1 MSEGAHQD
9 PATQNFNPYNDGRTI
24 MTQAVD
30 RLVRH
35 VTTTRFEDLS
45 TPAVAAVKTFCLD
58 TIGVSVAGTSARYAA
73 EMRAA
78 VGEWGSGDEAA
89 VLGLGD
95 ALPASSAAM
104 VNAFH
109 AHNQEFDCVHEEAV
123 VHPLTT
129 IQSAA
134 LAVAERAG
142 GVSGRELILALA
154 LGVDVAASIGMAA
167 KAGLR
172 FFRPATAGVF
182 GATAAVGKLAG
193 LDTLRLKNALGLAY
207 AQNAGTMQSHVEGG
221 PALALQMGFAA
232 GAAVRA
238 VDFARTGIPGPH
250 DVLEGPFGYFRLYEG
265 DWDLEPAWAELGTI
279 WRITQVSHKPFPTGR
294 AAHGGL
300 DGILQLRAAHG
311 LQADDVARLTLAA
324 PPLIHQLVGRPAKPD
339 MDVTYARLCF
349 PYVGALALLHGGVD
363 VGDFSLEQ
371 LTAPR
376 LHDLAR
382 RIELVADGNPDPN
395 ALAPQAVIARLKD
408 GRALRVDIPH
418 TLGSPERPLS
428 REQHLAKFRRC
439 WSVGVQPLADGAAD
453 RLIHLIDGLDKL
465 DNSNAIAALTRP
477 DAH

>member
-1 MSEGAHQD
+1 
-9 PATQNFNPYNDGRTI
+9 

-30 RLVRH
+30 RLVQH
-35 VTTTRFEDLS
+35 VIATRFQDLS
-45 TPAVAAVKTFCLD
+45 APAVAAVKTFCLD
-58 TIGVSVAGTSARYAA
+58 TIGVSVAGTTARYAA
-73 EMRAA
+73 EMRLAM
-78 VGEWGSGDEAA
+78 GKWGNGAEAT

-95 ALPASSAAM
+95 TLPASSAAM

-109 AHNQEFDCVHEEAV
+109 AHNQEFDCVHEAAV

-129 IQSAA
+129 IQSVS
-134 LAVAERAG
+134 LAYAERAG
-142 GVSGRELILALA
+142 GVTGRGLILALA
-154 LGVDVAASIGMAA
+154 LGVDVATSIGMAA
-167 KAGLR
+167 KTGLR

-182 GATAAVGKLAG
+182 GATVAVGKLAG
-193 LDTLRLKNALGLAY
+193 LDAVGLKNALGLAY

-238 VDFARTGIPGPH
+238 VDLACAGLPGPH

-265 DWDLEPAWAELGTI
+265 EWDLEPVWAELGMI

-311 LQADDVARLTLAA
+311 LQADEVARLTLAA
-324 PPLIHQLVGRPAKPD
+324 PPLIHQLVGRPVKLD

-349 PYVGALALLHGGVD
+349 QYVGALALLNGGVD
-363 VGDFSLEQ
+363 VGDFGPERL
-371 LTAPR
+371 ADPR

-382 RIELVADGNPDPN
+382 HIELVVDGNPGPN
-395 ALAPQAVIARLKD
+395 ALAPQAVTAYLKD
-408 GRALRVDIPH
+408 GRTLRVDIPH

-439 WSVGVQPLADGAAD
+439 WSCGARPLTDEAAD
-453 RLIHLIDGLDKL
+453 RLIHLVDGLDEL
-465 DNSNAIAALTRP
+465 GNSNEIVALTRP
-477 DAH
+477 AAR

>member
-1 MSEGAHQD
+1 
-9 PATQNFNPYNDGRTI
+9 
-24 MTQAVD
+24 MTPAVD
-30 RLVRH
+30 RLVQH
-35 VTTTRFEDLS
+35 VMATRFEALS
-45 TPAVAAVKTFCLD
+45 APAVAAVKTFCLD
-58 TIGVSVAGTSARYAA
+58 TIGVSVAGTAARYAA
-73 EMRAA
+73 EARAA
-78 VGEWGSGDEAA
+78 LGARDSSAEAT
-89 VLGLGD
+89 VMGLGSRLSAGTA
-95 ALPASSAAM
+95 AL

-109 AHNQEFDCVHEEAV
+109 AHNQEFDCVHEAAV

-134 LAVAERAG
+134 LAYAERAG
-142 GVSGRELILALA
+142 GVTGRELILALA
-154 LGVDVAASIGMAA
+154 LGVDVATSIGMAA
-167 KAGLR
+167 TTGLR

-193 LDTLRLKNALGLAY
+193 LDAAGLKNALGFAY

-232 GAAVRA
+232 AAAVRA
-238 VDFARTGIPGPH
+238 VDLARAGIPGPH

-265 DWDLEPAWAELGTI
+265 AWNLEPVWAELGTV

-324 PPLIHQLVGRPAKPD
+324 PPLIHQLVGRPVQPD

-349 PYVGALALLHGGVD
+349 QYVGALALLNGGVD
-363 VGDFSLEQ
+363 VADFSPECL
-371 LTAPR
+371 ADPR

-395 ALAPQAVIARLKD
+395 ALAPQAVTAYLKD
-408 GRALRVDIPH
+408 DRLLNVDIPH
-418 TLGSPERPLS
+418 TLGSPERPLN
-428 REQHLAKFRRC
+428 RAQHLAKFRRC
-439 WSVGVQPLADGAAD
+439 WSRGAQPLADETAE
-453 RLIHLIDGLDKL
+453 RLIRLVDGLDEL
-465 DNSNAIAALTRP
+465 DNSNKIVALTRP
-477 DAH
+477 AAC

>member
-1 MSEGAHQD
+1 M
-9 PATQNFNPYNDGRTI
+9 P
-24 MTQAVD
+24 QAVD
-30 RLVRH
+30 RLVQH
-35 VTTTRFEDLS
+35 VVATRFEDLS
-45 TPAVAAVKTFCLD
+45 APAVAAVKTFCLD
-58 TIGVSVAGTSARYAA
+58 TIGVSVAGTTARYAA

-78 VGEWGSGDEAA
+78 VGEWGSGEEAT

-95 ALPASSAAM
+95 ALPAGSAAM

-109 AHNQEFDCVHEEAV
+109 AHNQEFDCVHEAAV

-134 LAVAERAG
+134 LAVAERSG
-142 GVSGRELILALA
+142 GVSGRALILALA

-167 KAGLR
+167 QTGLR

-182 GATAAVGKLAG
+182 GAAAALGKLAG
-193 LDTLRLKNALGLAY
+193 LDAAALKNALGLAY

-238 VDFARTGIPGPH
+238 VDLARAGLPGPH
-250 DVLEGPFGYFRLYEG
+250 DVLEGPFGYFRLFEG
-265 DWDLEPAWAELGTI
+265 AWDLEPAWAGLGTV

-311 LQADDVARLTLAA
+311 LQAADVARLTLAA
-324 PPLIHQLVGRPAKPD
+324 PPLIHQLVGRPAKPG

-349 PYVGALALLHGGVD
+349 QYVGALALLNGGVD
-363 VGDFSLEQ
+363 VGDFSPERL
-371 LTAPR
+371 ADPR

-382 RIELVADGNPDPN
+382 RIELAADDNPDPN
-395 ALAPQAVIARLKD
+395 ALAPQAVTAHLKD
-408 GRALRVDIPH
+408 GRTLRVDVPH

-439 WSVGVQPLADGAAD
+439 WSCGARPLTDEAAN
-453 RLIHLIDGLDKL
+453 RLIHLVDGLDEL
-465 DNSNAIAALTRP
+465 GNTSEIVALARP
-477 DAH
+477 DGRAGTSD